1 MRFKDKVVVVTGA
14 SSGIGEQ
21 ACIDFAK
28 RGAKVVLVS
37 RSSEKIESIAA
48 KLKQDYHAE
57 TLAVSCDV
65 SKKQQVVSMSKQVLG
80 EFGYVD
86 ILVNNAGFGIFGS
99 VNDLSIED
107 LEEQL
112 ATNFL
117 GTIYC
122 TKVFLPS
129 MLGRKA
135 GHIVNVAS
143 VAGSIGIP
151 GMAAYCASKFAMI
164 GFSQSLYHELSGTG
178 VGVTAVSPITVKTSF
193 FEHQSFKKI
202 RPNYTP
208 TALSAQDVSN
218 AILRAANSRRMEI
231 IVPFYV
237 RGAVWFTQTFPYI
250 INPLLGHA
258 FRRQLKRVE
267 KGS

>member
-1 MRFKDKVVVVTGA
+1 MRFKDKVVVITGA

-28 RGAKVVLVS
+28 RGANVVLVS
-37 RSSEKIESIAA
+37 RSSEKIESIAT

-112 ATNFL
+112 ATNLL

-129 MLGRKA
+129 MLNRKA

-164 GFSQSLYHELSGTG
+164 GFSQSLNHELSGTG
-178 VGVTAVSPITVKTSF
+178 VGVTAVSPITVKTNF

-208 TALSAQDVSN
+208 AALSAQDVSN
-218 AILRAANSRRMEI
+218 AILRASNSTRMEI

-258 FRRQLKRVE
+258 FRRQLKRIE